1 MGNLA
6 NITISESDYKSILL
20 NGAFFDIK
28 IISIKILPDDSD
40 LKEDETYKSLQK
52 EYKKARNRL
61 EDYRFNLT
69 TNK

>member
-1 MGNLA
+1 MSNSA
-6 NITISESDYKSILL
+6 NITISEQDYLNLL
-20 NGAFFDIK
+20 GNGAFFDIK